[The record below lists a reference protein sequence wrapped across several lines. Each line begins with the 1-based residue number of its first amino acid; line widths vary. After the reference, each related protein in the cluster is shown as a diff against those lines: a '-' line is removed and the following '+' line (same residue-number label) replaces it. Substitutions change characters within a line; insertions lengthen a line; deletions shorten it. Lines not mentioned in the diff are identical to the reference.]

1 MNHYGRT
8 AQRHWARWLPGRY
21 ARISDPDSFFSAL
34 GQEAARRIEDL
45 AAELAGSNP
54 AAENYLARAGRLTAA
69 RLQAEEIVL
78 PELILLPPE
87 PEAGED
93 PEPDQPAPAG
103 RPMVIGRGHPL
114 REQVNAEQEALLDD
128 R

>member
-1 MNHYGRT
+1 MNHYSVT

-21 ARISDPDSFFSAL
+21 AQITDPDSFFSTL
-34 GQEAARRIEDL
+34 GQEAAQRIEDL
-45 AAELAGSNP
+45 ATELAGSDP
-54 AAENYLARAGRLTAA
+54 SGEDYLTKAGRLKMA

-87 PEAGED
+87 PEPGED
-93 PEPDQPAPAG
+93 SEPDQPVPAG
-103 RPMVIGRGHPL
+103 RPMVIDRGHPL
-114 REQVNAEQEALLDD
+114 WEQVNAEQEALLQD